1 MKLVHHSIVSDFTS
15 KTRHITVTYECD
27 LSEPIDVHKLEARL
41 AEICKPEQAPARPVS
56 APKLNVDAM
65 LDAHP
70 IRATAL
76 IAADLDKEPEAPPA
90 PVDPRTMFIRSIN
103 QHFAKIDLSGKQEVL
118 DAVLD
123 GEQQFLE
130 GSKAMKCLRELDVA
144 MVAAVA
150 DRLSLEVDV
159 AAQYIEVHRKTKQTS
174 VGPSTSL
181 EELWKQTMAK
191 PQVQSKS
198 APIQKMVAALAL
210 MTAQDGKTT
219 IADMQAKADELS
231 KVVGS
236 AEEWAAL
243 NNPSV
248 GSSSLSK
255 TKLQVLAPII
265 GNTVGVKVV

>member
-1 MKLVHHSIVSDFTS
+1 MKLLQHSIVSDFTNKS
-15 KTRHITVTYECD
+15 REITVVYECD
-27 LSEPIDVHKLEARL
+27 FSEPIDVQKLEARL
-41 AEICKPEQAPARPVS
+41 AELGKSEQAPAKPVNT
-56 APKLNVDAM
+56 PKLNLDTM

-70 IRATAL
+70 LRATAL
-76 IAADLDKEPEAPPA
+76 ITADLSREPEAPA

-103 QHFAKIDLSGKQEVL
+103 QHFAKIDLSGRQEVL

-159 AAQYIEVHRKTKQTS
+159 AAQYIEQHRKAKQTS
-174 VGPSTSL
+174 AEPSGGSL
-181 EELWKQTMAK
+181 EELWNQTMAK

-198 APIQKMVAALAL
+198 ALIQKMVAALAL
-210 MTAQDGKTT
+210 MTAQEGKTT
-219 IADMQAKADELS
+219 VADMQAKADELS

-236 AEEWAAL
+236 PEEWAVL
-243 NNPSV
+243 KNPSV
-248 GSSSLSK
+248 GSSK

>member
-1 MKLVHHSIVSDFTS
+1 MKLLQHSIVSDFTN
-15 KTRHITVTYECD
+15 KAREITVVYECD
-27 LSEPIDVHKLEARL
+27 FSEPIDVQKLEARL
-41 AEICKPEQAPARPVS
+41 AELGKSELAPVKPVS
-56 APKLNVDAM
+56 APKFDLDTV
-65 LDAHP
+65 LDARP
-70 IRATAL
+70 LRATSL
-76 IAADLDKEPEAPPA
+76 ITADLDKAPEAPPA
-90 PVDPRTMFIRSIN
+90 PVEPRTMFIRSIN
-103 QHFAKIDLSGKQEVL
+103 QHFAKIDLSGRQEVL

-130 GSKAMKCLRELDVA
+130 GSKAMRCLRELDVA

-159 AAQYIEVHRKTKQTS
+159 AAQYIEQHRKAKQTS
-174 VGPSTSL
+174 AEPSGGSL
-181 EELWKQTMAK
+181 EELWNQTMAK

-198 APIQKMVAALAL
+198 ALIQKMVAALAL

-219 IADMQAKADELS
+219 VADMQAKADELS

-236 AEEWAAL
+236 PEEWAVL
-243 NNPSV
+243 KNPSV
-248 GSSSLSK
+248 GSSK